1 MVFNE
6 EHHRYLPENLKLL
19 LEEPPALYKI
29 YPLPLQSEQ
38 ALVRES
44 YFPRGEAFDCDEYA
58 LVEKATA
65 ENKTDTSTKTSE
77 EEEKRRSVTK
87 SS

>member
-1 MVFNE
+1 MV
-6 EHHRYLPENLKLL
+6 K
-19 LEEPPALYKI
+19 
-29 YPLPLQSEQ
+29 
-38 ALVRES
+38 ES
-44 YFPRGEAFDCDEYA
+44 YFPREEADDCDEFD
-58 LVEKATA
+58 LVEKAAA

>member
-1 MVFNE
+1 M
-6 EHHRYLPENLKLL
+6 
-19 LEEPPALYKI
+19 LEEPPTLYKI
-29 YPLPLQSEQ
+29 YPIPPSQSEQ
-38 ALVRES
+38 AMVKES
-44 YFPRGEAFDCDEYA
+44 YFPREEADDCDEFA
-58 LVEKATA
+58 LVEKAAA

>member
-1 MVFNE
+1 
-6 EHHRYLPENLKLL
+6 
-19 LEEPPALYKI
+19 
-29 YPLPLQSEQ
+29 
-38 ALVRES
+38 VRES
-44 YFPRGEAFDCDEYA
+44 YFPRGEASDCDEYA